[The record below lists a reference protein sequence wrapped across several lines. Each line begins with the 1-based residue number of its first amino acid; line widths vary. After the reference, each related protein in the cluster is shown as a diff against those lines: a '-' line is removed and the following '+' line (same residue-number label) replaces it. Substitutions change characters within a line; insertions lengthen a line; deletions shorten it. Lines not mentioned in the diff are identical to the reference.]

1 MKNISNFV
9 ILSLIVFDL
18 SNRHGNFNIK
28 IKEGTI
34 LNNNSK
40 DIVWLDFDILENFM
54 VDVFKGIGVPEE
66 DARICAD
73 VLITSDKRGID
84 SHGVGRLKPIYY
96 DRIKAGIQSP
106 KTDIEIVKDGPTT
119 AVIDGHNGMGQVIA
133 KKSMALA
140 IKKAKKMGLGMVAVR
155 NSTHYGIAGYY
166 ALMAIEEGMIG
177 ITGTNARPSI
187 APTFGVENMLG
198 TNPLTFGMPSDEEF
212 PFVLDCATSITQRG
226 KIEFYDRAG
235 KEIPPGW
242 VIGQDG
248 KTRTDTHQ
256 ILQDL
261 KTGKAALAP
270 LGGIGEETAGYKGYG
285 YSAVVEILSAAL
297 QNGKFLKM
305 LSGVEDGKP
314 VPINL
319 GHFFIAINISS
330 FIELE
335 LFKKISGDI
344 LRSLRS
350 SKKAPGAERIYTA
363 GEKEYL
369 AWLDRKDKGAPIN
382 QNLQQQIITLKEE
395 LGLTKYKFP
404 FEK

>member
-1 MKNISNFV
+1 LKNISNFV
-9 ILSLIVFDL
+9 ILNLKVFDL
-18 SNRHGNFNIK
+18 SDPYKNLNIK
-28 IKEGTI
+28 IKEGII
-34 LNNNSK
+34 LHKNS
-40 DIVWLDFDILENFM
+40 DSIVWVDFDSLENFM

-84 SHGVGRLKPIYY
+84 SHGIGRLKPIYY
-96 DRIKAGIQSP
+96 DRIKTGIQSP

-140 IKKAKKMGLGMVAVR
+140 IEKAKKMGLGMVAVR

-166 ALMAIEEGMIG
+166 ALMAIKEGMIG

-187 APTFGVENMLG
+187 APTFGIENMLG

-212 PFVLDCATSITQRG
+212 PFVLDCATSIAQRG
-226 KIEFYDRAG
+226 KIEVYDRTE
-235 KEIPPGW
+235 KEIPSGW

-285 YSAVVEILSAAL
+285 YAAVVEILSAAL
-297 QNGKFLKM
+297 QNGKYLKM
-305 LSGVEDGKP
+305 LSGVEDGIQ
-314 VPINL
+314 VPINI
-319 GHFFIAINISS
+319 GHFFIAINVSS
-330 FIELE
+330 FIGLE

-344 LRSLRS
+344 LRSLRF
-350 SKKAPGAERIYTA
+350 SKKAPEAERIYTA

-369 AWLDRKDKGAPIN
+369 AWLERKDKGAPIN
-382 QNLQQQIITLKEE
+382 QNLQQQILTLKEE

>member
-1 MKNISNFV
+1 LKNISNFV
-9 ILSLIVFDL
+9 IFNLKVFDL
-18 SNRHGNFNIK
+18 SNPYENLNVK
-28 IKEGTI
+28 IKEGII
-34 LNNNSK
+34 LHNNSK
-40 DIVWLDFDILENFM
+40 DIVWVGFDTLENFM

-106 KTDIEIVKDGPTT
+106 KTDMKIVKDGPTT

-140 IKKAKKMGLGMVAVR
+140 IEKAKKMGLGMVAVR

-166 ALMAIEEGMIG
+166 VLMAIEAGMIG
-177 ITGTNARPSI
+177 ISGTNARPSI
-187 APTFGVENMLG
+187 APTFGIENMLG

-226 KIEFYDRAG
+226 KIEFYDRAE

-242 VIGQDG
+242 VIGEDG

-285 YSAVVEILSAAL
+285 YAAVVEILSAAL
-297 QNGKFLKM
+297 QNGKYLKM
-305 LSGVEDGKP
+305 LSGVEDGRP

-350 SKKAPGAERIYTA
+350 SKKAPEAERIYTA
-363 GEKEYL
+363 GEKEYI
-369 AWLDRKDKGAPIN
+369 AWLERKDKGAPIN
-382 QNLQQQIITLKEE
+382 KNLQQQIITLKEE

>member
-1 MKNISNFV
+1 M
-9 ILSLIVFDL
+9 
-18 SNRHGNFNIK
+18 
-28 IKEGTI
+28 
-34 LNNNSK
+34 NNNSK
-40 DIVWLDFDILENFM
+40 DIVWIDFDSLENFM

-84 SHGVGRLKPIYY
+84 SHGIGRLKTKYY
-96 DRIKAGIQSP
+96 DRITAGIQSP
-106 KTDIEIVKDGPTT
+106 KTDMEIVKDGPTT

-140 IKKAKKMGLGMVAVR
+140 IEKAKKMGLGMVAVR
-155 NSTHYGIAGYY
+155 NSNHYGIAGYY
-166 ALMAIEEGMIG
+166 VLMAIEAGMIG
-177 ITGTNARPSI
+177 ISGTNARPSI

-212 PFVLDCATSITQRG
+212 PFVLDCATSIAQRG
-226 KIEFYDRAG
+226 KIEFYDRAE

-242 VIGQDG
+242 VIGEDG

-285 YSAVVEILSAAL
+285 YAAVVEILSAAL
-297 QNGKFLKM
+297 QNGKYLKM

-319 GHFFIAINISS
+319 GHFFIAINISAFTDLNS
-330 FIELE
+330 
-335 LFKKISGDI
+335 FKKITGDI

-350 SKKAPGAERIYTA
+350 SKKVPEAERIYTA

-369 AWLDRKDKGAPIN
+369 AWLERKDKGAPIN

-395 LGLTKYKFP
+395 LGLTQYKFP